1 MLITAKVAAP
11 GLLATR
17 GKPCGLGICQG
28 ACVHVTSPEA
38 GERRHRKALVARFSC
53 TVVCFNNGAPF
64 MQVLNQNVLFCFFFF
79 FYRIQVVSVNLVRIP
94 K

>member
-11 GLLATR
+11 GLLANR

-38 GERRHRKALVARFSC
+38 GERRHCKALVARFSC
-53 TVVCFNNGAPF
+53 TAACFNNGAPF
-64 MQVLNQNVLFCFFFF
+64 MQVLNQNVLFCLFVFLSDSGC
-79 FYRIQVVSVNLVRIP
+79 QCKP
-94 K
+94 C